1 VIAEPGRRIDDA
13 KVDAEIV
20 QALVHQ
26 ARKHGGRP
34 VEHVLAR
41 RAPEGFLADPTMA
54 ALGQRH
60 LERVGD
66 ALAGEIVGFRRRLAP
81 DAPEFLAHDRAI
93 LDPMPIGVDHGVA
106 QARVKLP
113 GFRLTVGLHGRASQ
127 KSGLNDAMREIVAD
141 PRNVR
146 DWCPA
151 RALYAQRPGRSVVRS
166 GIAFIQGLASP
177 TGATHGICSLPTARS

>member
-1 VIAEPGRRIDDA
+1 MRWITEPGRRVDDA
-13 KVDAEIV
+13 EVDAEVV

-41 RAPEGFLADPTMA
+41 RTPEGLLADPA
-54 ALGQRH
+54 PAPLGQRH

-66 ALAGEIVGFRRRLAP
+66 ALAGEIVGFRRRLAS

-93 LDPMPIGVDHGVA
+93 LDPVPVGVDDGVA

-113 GFRLTVGLHGRASQ
+113 GFRLTVGLHGRA
-127 KSGLNDAMREIVAD
+127 LPE
-141 PRNVR
+141 
-146 DWCPA
+146 
-151 RALYAQRPGRSVVRS
+151 QRVE
-166 GIAFIQGLASP
+166 
-177 TGATHGICSLPTARS
+177 